1 MKKQFLIFWVMML
14 ASLAAVAQTDV
25 TSQYLTN
32 AGFDDETSFVSS
44 TIYTYANDANTYGGV
59 SSCQSVTGWTAD
71 ATGDGKAG
79 GAMQY
84 GCGYGLSGTG
94 YICPTSDANGNTS
107 GGVLAL
113 AGCWN
118 NSAGYSQSVT
128 LPAGFYRISYKVYN
142 AGTNIIANYTNTIG
156 FVESGGTTH
165 YSADE
170 FTSNEWTEGSVL
182 FSLSEEKSGTIHVG
196 YNCANV
202 GSANSP
208 KLFVDYIKI
217 EVYNTAELPEMEM
230 GKLVNNATSAWT
242 NPSNASNSGSATC
255 NGVTMLERWFSSTLT
270 GDITT
275 YTANL
280 PNGIYET
287 SVYCHGHVA
296 WVTSPVT
303 TSGATGYT
311 TLSANGVTADIP
323 VILNTGWETDEPTLY
338 TLSSVPVTNETLT
351 YKLSADVAGANWFTV
366 RVNSLICN
374 SIAVSASAFSLPSTA
389 VTAGYWYQVDIPVAG
404 DYTLNLG
411 NSATISYTQDGTA
424 LTSSSFST
432 TTGGAMTLSAGTLY
446 VKSSVAT
453 TIALIASSYGYDVGS
468 ASVDKTY
475 VQGGE
480 TITVSYAD
488 AVSNDPDATLTINT
502 SGITFG
508 GNSISVTATSTGFTF
523 TVPTVTAA
531 STYVLSIP
539 AGAARYGTHA
549 SSAAQ
554 TINIYSPAVF
564 DGTYYLY
571 NEDGQYLDCGSAWG
585 TRAIVDDW
593 GLPLNVATDGN
604 GHMTFQFIDT
614 EKYLYANGT
623 AAWCDGTNAANENT
637 QWIATLYN
645 GKYRLNNVA
654 QGNTYLQLKANDK
667 NLYLE
672 DAEGSTIQNW
682 TFEQPSAHPAK
693 MAALRTALTALSSEV
708 SGLSSKTYIASN
720 PTATAEEYE
729 KTYDYARY
737 DYTALPVVSGSIAVY
752 PGIYKFSVLAFHRMS
767 TNDVTY
773 SMHGDGTESVPVYAY
788 FGDKKVQLHSI
799 YDASTT
805 TANSG
810 CYTPDDTNY
819 YPNNQATALTAF
831 QSGSYA
837 NEIWVRVTEATT
849 LEYGIAHQSAL
860 SMAGRW
866 TCYATDGIEITRY
879 YDPATE
885 ALSDGD
891 NVSTLINNPTIE
903 SNNEGSVPS
912 GWSGNTSSWRWTVGT
927 GDTYMEC
934 WNGSA
939 SDVNFNMYQTIN
951 GLQEGI
957 YELSADMFN
966 SSNSDDL
973 AAQFTGGECGLYAST
988 ASAHAYIGVTEDGTD
1003 LTTHTLYIYVNEGE
1017 TLTLGVKNMA
1027 TPTGRWFGCD
1037 NFTLKYRTLDTAS
1050 SLLIASVPTSQANAS
1065 LKSAMNSAKMNL
1077 NNASTKTGE
1086 LFNALTS
1093 AIADVRVSAANYGHL
1108 YYALNNDDSR
1118 VSSTPSAVQ
1127 TEYASLK
1134 ATYNNYY
1141 TNQTASGNCEAE
1153 IALVK
1158 VTLAQA
1164 LLNQNESLNYLIVNN
1179 SFETGDLTGWTVTT
1193 YGSDTGVKN
1202 NGGSTYGTDGCDGD
1216 YLFNT
1221 WASGDKGGYPL
1232 KQNIG
1237 YLPAGTYKLTGLVTT
1252 SAGTVYLLCNNY
1264 VSSGTTCDDKTTFL
1278 SAAMTFT
1285 LNDITEVT
1293 IGVAGGDDSGN
1304 YTGDSYCW
1312 YKADNFQ
1319 LSTVV
1324 EENGGDDEEDDIIFT
1339 TNSYFARGSE
1349 NIFGRFTVSGSSVS
1363 ITEQGLCYSTTNQE
1377 PTVADNTSTDYLS
1390 YCGKIFKIS
1399 NLTPST
1405 AYYVR
1410 PYARIGGSIYYG
1422 KTHKVYT
1429 IARGTIT
1436 YGIRDIDNATYK
1448 TNITNAIST
1457 MVDYWNKYTNISGY
1471 YVNAGYDDVQ
1481 TADCSYGG
1489 YIRFGSNTSYQQ
1501 CGTAMHE
1508 SLHGIGMGTTSNW
1521 STLGA
1526 GKTWAGPRVNEFIKF
1541 FENSEG
1547 ATMYGDSQH
1556 AWCSNSNGGLSY
1568 TINGAQEDAY
1578 SDLQRTANS
1587 LLAQAYG
1594 EDGLKPTSGAYY
1606 FVPYYSIEQE
1616 DDDVFYIQNSSTG
1629 KYLVDNNGTLGTTAY
1644 SSLDGAKAAG
1654 NAAWTLT
1661 FDPSTQWYHITSVKY
1676 NNKLSHENYAWG
1688 LNKAD
1693 ANINLVKS
1701 VNTGKYWLNTPTT
1714 DGRNLV
1720 GSLSCGTT
1728 APLDTTDANGQDWV
1742 FYRVKPEVPILYGDI
1757 NGDDDI
1763 TISDLTCLVNILL
1776 GDTSNSN
1783 YNYDAANVNGDAGIT
1798 PADVKAIVNMIL
1810 GK

>member
-1 MKKQFLIFWVMML
+1 MKKQILILWAML
-14 ASLAAVAQTDV
+14 LISFGVVAQTDV
-25 TSQYLTN
+25 TSRYLTN
-32 AGFDDETSFVSS
+32 ADFS
-44 TIYTYANDANTYGGV
+44 
-59 SSCQSVTGWTAD
+59 TGWTNATIG
-71 ATGDGKAG
+71 AGTINNVEGWTGTSTGDTWYYGGALSYAG
-79 GAMQY
+79 GVEINGVTLGTNPSGTTTGGAL
-84 GCGYGLSGTG
+84 GLS
-94 YICPTSDANGNTS
+94 
-107 GGVLAL
+107 
-113 AGCWN
+113 AGWGCTIRYTQ
-118 NSAGYSQSVT
+118 AVT
-128 LPAGFYRISYKVYN
+128 LTPGRYRISYKAYN
-142 AGTNIIANYTNTIG
+142 ANTSAYQCYNYIG
-156 FVESGGTTH
+156 FEENGGTTH
-165 YSADE
+165 YGKVNNFPAS
-170 FTSNEWTEGSVL
+170 TWTEESITVELTATTSGSISVGIGAVGGG
-182 FSLSEEKSGTIHVG
+182 SGS
-196 YNCANV
+196 NA
-202 GSANSP
+202 

-217 EVYNTAELPEMEM
+217 EAYNASETMMP
-230 GKLVNNATSAWT
+230 GSNITPSAWT
-242 NPSNASNSGSATC
+242 GST
-255 NGVTMLERWFSSTLT
+255 GSYGDGFSEHYEGNHYT
-270 GDITT
+270 GDVMTST
-275 YTANL
+275 
-280 PNGIYET
+280 T
-287 SVYCHGHVA
+287 SV
-296 WVTSPVT
+296 
-303 TSGATGYT
+303 
-311 TLSANGVTADIP
+311 ANG
-323 VILNTGWETDEPTLY
+323 
-338 TLSSVPVTNETLT
+338 T
-351 YKLSADVAGANWFTV
+351 YSADVYFHSHMAWISQVATDGTLNAYITANDVTRQVGIVNNTGFAGYEPTCYHLDDISVTNGSLVIKVGNSAQGGNWLTV
-366 RVNSLICN
+366 KTDKITQMTTPY
-374 SIAVSASAFSLPSTA
+374 VSYGAFALPTTA
-389 VTAGYWYQVDIPVAG
+389 VTAGYWYQVAVPVGG
-404 DYTLNLG
+404 DYTLTPSA
-411 NSATISYTQDGTA
+411 SATISYTQDGTA

-432 TTGGAMTLSAGTLY
+432 TTGGALTLATGTLY
-446 VKSSVAT
+446 LKSSTPVVLTLAS
-453 TIALIASSYGYDVGS
+453 SSYGYDVGS

-488 AVSNDPDATLTINT
+488 AVSNDPDASLTINT
-502 SGITFG
+502 SGVTFG
-508 GNSISVTATSTGFTF
+508 GNSIAVTATSNGFTF
-523 TVPTVTAA
+523 TVPTVSAA
-531 STYVLSIP
+531 SQYTLSIP
-539 AGAARYGTHA
+539 AGVARYGSHD

-554 TINIYSPAVF
+554 TITIYTPAVF

-571 NEDGQYLDCGSAWG
+571 NEDGKYLSRGSSWG

-604 GHMTFQFIDT
+604 GRMNLQFLDSDG
-614 EKYLYANGT
+614 YLYAPN
-623 AAWCDGTNAANENT
+623 AAVWCDSSTPTSENT
-637 QWIATLYN
+637 KWMATLYS

-654 QGNTYLQLKANDK
+654 QGSTYLQLKANDK
-667 NLYLE
+667 DLYLE
-672 DAEGSTIQNW
+672 DAEGSTVQNW
-682 TFEQPSAHPAK
+682 TFEQPSAHSAK
-693 MAALRTALTALSSEV
+693 MTALRTAATALSSEV
-708 SGLSSKTYIASN
+708 SGLSSKTYIESN
-720 PTATAEEYE
+720 PTATAEEYQG
-729 KTYDYARY
+729 TSYYAGSSIM
-737 DYTALPVVSGSIAVY
+737 SGSIAVY
-752 PGIYKFSVLAFHRMS
+752 PGIYKFSVLGFHRMS
-767 TNDVTY
+767 TNDATY
-773 SMHGDGTESVPVYAY
+773 PMHGDGTESVPVFAY
-788 FGDKKVQLHSI
+788 FGDAKVQLHSV

-819 YPNNQATALTAF
+819 YPNTQGTALTAF

-849 LEYGIAHQSAL
+849 LNYGIANQGLL
-860 SMAGRW
+860 SMAGSW
-866 TCYATDGIEITRY
+866 TCYATNGIEITRY

-885 ALSDGD
+885 ALNDGD
-891 NVSTLINNPTIE
+891 DITTLINNPSIE

-951 GLQEGI
+951 GLQEGV

-966 SSNSDDL
+966 SSNSEDL
-973 AAQFTGGECGLYAST
+973 AAAFTGGECGLYAST
-988 ASAHAYIGVTEDGTD
+988 ASAHAYIGVTEDSD
-1003 LTTHTLYIYVNEGE
+1003 SLITHTLYIYVNEGE
-1017 TLTLGVKNMA
+1017 TLTLGVKNVA

-1037 NFTLKYRTLDTAS
+1037 NFTLKYRTLDAAS
-1050 SLLIASVPTSQANAS
+1050 PLLIASVPTSQANAS
-1065 LKSAMNSAKMNL
+1065 LKSAMSSANMNL
-1077 NNASTKTGE
+1077 STASTKTGT

-1134 ATYNNYY
+1134 ATYNTYY
-1141 TNQTASGNCEAE
+1141 TNQTASGDCEAE

-1252 SAGTVYLLCNNY
+1252 SAGTVYLLCNDY

-1285 LNDITEVT
+1285 LSDITEVT

-1304 YTGDSYCW
+1304 YTGNSYCW

-1324 EENGGDDEEDDIIFT
+1324 DENGGDDEEDDIIFT

-1377 PTVADNTSTDYLS
+1377 PTIADNTSTDYLS

-1422 KTHKVYT
+1422 KPHKVYT
-1429 IARGTIT
+1429 LPRGGIT
-1436 YGIRDIDNATYK
+1436 YTIRASDNSTYD
-1448 TNITNAIST
+1448 TNITNAAEIWKE
-1457 MVDYWNKYTNISGY
+1457 YWNKYTSITGYSSSIGYSEGAGAGSG
-1471 YVNAGYDDVQ
+1471 

-1489 YIRFGSNTSYQQ
+1489 WMRISQNTAYQE
-1501 CGTAMHE
+1501 CGTIMHE
-1508 SLHGIGMGTTSNW
+1508 SLHGIGMGTTSEW
-1521 STLGA
+1521 SNLGS
-1526 GKTWAGPRVNEFIKF
+1526 GKIWAGPRVNEFIKF

-1547 ATMYGDSQH
+1547 AAMYGDGTH
-1556 AWCSNSNGGLSY
+1556 GWCTNSNGGLSY
-1568 TINGAQEDAY
+1568 TINGAQEDAH

-1587 LLAQAYG
+1587 LLTQAYC

-1606 FVPYYSIEQE
+1606 FTPYYSIEQE

-1661 FDPSTQWYHITSVKY
+1661 FDPSTRWYHITSVKY
-1676 NNKLSHENYAWG
+1676 NNRLSHQNYSWG
-1688 LNKAD
+1688 LNKED
-1693 ANINLVKS
+1693 NNINLVKS

-1720 GSLSCGTT
+1720 GSLSCGYTS
-1728 APLDTTDANGQDWV
+1728 PVDTTNANGQDWV
-1742 FYRVKPEVPILYGDI
+1742 FYRVKPEVPVLYGDI
-1757 NGDDDI
+1757 NGDNDI